1 MSPAPVVDLPIIFT
15 STPFLTICF
24 PLAGTDV
31 IDQGAWLPAPSPSLF
46 IWRRGCLPMRL
57 HPQPYPSFPS
67 SERCRR
73 LQLAQVR
80 YMNPPAQHLPPCL
93 APLLLILT
101 QPRSY
106 S

>member
-46 IWRRGCLPMRL
+46 IWRRGCLPM
-57 HPQPYPSFPS
+57 PQD
-67 SERCRR
+67 
-73 LQLAQVR
+73 R